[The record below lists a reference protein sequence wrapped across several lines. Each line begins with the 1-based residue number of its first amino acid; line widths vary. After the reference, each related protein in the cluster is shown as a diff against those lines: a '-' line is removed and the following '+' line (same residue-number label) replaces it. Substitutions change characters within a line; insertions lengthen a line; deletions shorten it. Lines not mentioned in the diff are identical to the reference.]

1 MARFVEIP
9 ELDDDLKYASEQIS
23 KIAGDAINAIKELY
37 LNRHNSPSGNILRS
51 SRGVVAGGAG
61 SAGVGGGGLPER
73 DYSRMG
79 SAPTPPT
86 PSKPPLMPPPI
97 PPTIDSSPRKE
108 WVDESLNG
116 ALL

>member
-37 LNRHNSPSGNILRS
+37 LNRQNLPSGGGFQS
-51 SRGVVAGGAG
+51 SRDVVTGGAG
-61 SAGVGGGGLPER
+61 SAGGGELPER
-73 DYSRMG
+73 DYSRFG
-79 SAPTPPT
+79 STPT
-86 PSKPPLMPPPI
+86 PSKPPLIAPPI